1 MMQTLFYAACITI
14 SRPIRIF
21 AQAIT
26 TKLLPVILM
35 KKTTAISVSSL
46 LLLGSFSY
54 LAAKLAG
61 LDLTFFFHGD
71 DDHDY
76 YH

>member
-1 MMQTLFYAACITI
+1 
-14 SRPIRIF
+14 
-21 AQAIT
+21 
-26 TKLLPVILM
+26 M

-46 LLLGSFSY
+46 LLLGGFSY

-71 DDHDY
+71 DDQHH